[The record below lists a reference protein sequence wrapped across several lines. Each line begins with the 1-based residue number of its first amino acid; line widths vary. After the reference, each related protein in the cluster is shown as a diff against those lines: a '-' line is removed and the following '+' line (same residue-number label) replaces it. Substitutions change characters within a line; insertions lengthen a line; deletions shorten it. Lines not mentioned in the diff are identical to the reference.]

1 MLRRIRGKRNARL
14 RVLPFLLEPPTPSDQ
29 EDLVW
34 DEYALRGEDPVRG
47 EKEVGTA
54 ATRERQAGRARPTNR
69 METKGDQARSED
81 EDPVEGSMSG
91 AEAGDMTG

>member
-1 MLRRIRGKRNARL
+1 
-14 RVLPFLLEPPTPSDQ
+14 
-29 EDLVW
+29 
-34 DEYALRGEDPVRG
+34 
-47 EKEVGTA
+47 
-54 ATRERQAGRARPTNR
+54 